1 MTSSTEPRL
10 LNARKVGHP
19 NGPVYIGRPSE
30 WGNPFQAGLDGT
42 RDEVIDKFEAWFRSD
57 PGRVARAKRLLRGKD
72 LLCWCAPKRC
82 HGEVLLRIANEE

>member
-10 LNARKVGHP
+10 LNARKVGRP
-19 NGPVYIGRPSE
+19 SGPIYIGRPSE
-30 WGNPFQAGLDGT
+30 WDNPFEIGPDGT
-42 RDEVIDKFEAWFRSD
+42 RDEVIDKFDAWFRSD
-57 PGRVARAKRLLRGKD
+57 PERVARARRLLRGKD